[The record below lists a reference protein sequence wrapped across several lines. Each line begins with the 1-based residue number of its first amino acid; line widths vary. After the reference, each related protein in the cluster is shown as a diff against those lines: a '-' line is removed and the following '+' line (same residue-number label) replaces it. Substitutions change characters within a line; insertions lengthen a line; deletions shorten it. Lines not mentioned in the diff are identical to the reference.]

1 MAALR
6 QPYFDRSDAL
16 PAFQKA
22 VRGQGLIPVT
32 WTVDPNYY
40 LHGGRP
46 EGVLPSVMRA
56 DNAGRKGESD
66 EVLLL
71 HDNHEESPVVPN
83 RDGLRFCRSVAR
95 THLLRIDA
103 FQERVIQRDLSL
115 SMAP

>member
-1 MAALR
+1 VAALR

-16 PAFQKA
+16 PAFQKV

-40 LHGGRP
+40 LYGGRP

-71 HDNHEESPVVPN
+71 HDNHEGSPVVPS
-83 RDGLRFCRSVAR
+83 RDGLRFCRGVAR
-95 THLLRIDA
+95 TPLLRIDA

>member
-1 MAALR
+1 
-6 QPYFDRSDAL
+6 
-16 PAFQKA
+16 
-22 VRGQGLIPVT
+22 VT

-40 LHGGRP
+40 LYGGRH

-56 DNAGRKGESD
+56 DNAWRKGESD

-71 HDNHEESPVVPN
+71 HDNHEESPVVPS
-83 RDGLRFCRSVAR
+83 RDGLRFCRGVAL
-95 THLLRIDA
+95 TPLLRIDG

>member
-1 MAALR
+1 
-6 QPYFDRSDAL
+6 
-16 PAFQKA
+16 
-22 VRGQGLIPVT
+22 
-32 WTVDPNYY
+32 VDPNYY
-40 LHGGRP
+40 LYGGRP

-71 HDNHEESPVVPN
+71 HDNHEESPVVPS
-83 RDGLRFCRSVAR
+83 RDGLRFRRGVAR
-95 THLLRIDA
+95 TPLLRIDA